1 MTTDSTESAARRFVR
16 YFAEMPRTRFALAL
30 ILAVVGMLA
39 VALPHEVA
47 VATGQGALNSRGAV
61 LIDDSLETNQNT
73 FLAVSGIKAALAI
86 IEGSTIGVGVEVQ
99 VGDLIQPAYD
109 YVDFFWNV
117 FLYSLIVLASY
128 KLFLE
133 TGMLELGVV
142 LFGIGAI
149 LYAVGLLTP
158 PRETTMPSV
167 GRRCMLLGILVAY
180 VAPAALLLTQS
191 LSERYTTELKRVHH
205 QSITEYQRELNR
217 AQREFINLRTQLSL
231 LSPGE
236 SLEEVRAGVIRIAQS
251 AAESFRL
258 SLLAFLYYSL
268 LIVFDLLFFPFVSA
282 WLLFKL
288 AQVALDRAL
297 QQTLPP
303 AAANP
308 GG

>member
-1 MTTDSTESAARRFVR
+1 MIAYVAGLSRGRLV
-16 YFAEMPRTRFALAL
+16 LAL
-30 ILAVVGMLA
+30 LLAAGGIAAIARPHDLA
-39 VALPHEVA
+39 L
-47 VATGQGALNSRGAV
+47 ATGQAALNERSAV

-73 FLAVSGIKAALAI
+73 FLTISGIKAALAV
-86 IEGSTIGVGVEVQ
+86 IEGSSVGIGVQLEI
-99 VGDLIQPAYD
+99 GDLIQPAYD

-133 TGMLELGVV
+133 TGMLELGIV

-149 LYAVGLLTP
+149 LCAVGLLTP
-158 PRETTMPSV
+158 PRETTTPAV

-180 VAPAALLLTQS
+180 IAPAALLLTQT

-205 QSITEYQRELNR
+205 ESILEFQSELQD
-217 AQREFINLRTQLSL
+217 AQREFTALRTQFSL
-231 LSPGE
+231 LAPGE
-236 SLEEVRAGVIRIAQS
+236 SFESVRAGVIRIAQS

-282 WLLFKL
+282 WLLYKF

-297 QQTLPP
+297 QQTTPRFGM
-303 AAANP
+303 ANL
-308 GG
+308 GR